1 MTGDE
6 IERAIEFL
14 IESQAR
20 HDARMADI
28 DHRLGRVSEQ
38 TAQLS
43 ERLAQLSEQTSQL
56 SEQTSQLSEQTSQL
70 SEHLAQIDMVVRE
83 YTGMQS
89 ELVRVVTRTFEAQ
102 AKINDEF
109 RAEMRD
115 GRDEFRAE
123 LRATHETFRESFD
136 RLAALVERHVSDG
149 HGGGA

>member
-28 DHRLGRVSEQ
+28 DQRLGQVGEQTARTSEQ
-38 TAQLS
+38 TARTSEHLAQLS
-43 ERLAQLSEQTSQL
+43 EHLAQLGERLAQLSEQTAQL
-56 SEQTSQLSEQTSQL
+56 SGHLGQL
-70 SEHLAQIDMVVRE
+70 DVVVSE

-102 AKINDEF
+102 ARINDSF
-109 RAEMRD
+109 RA
-115 GRDEFRAE
+115 G
-123 LRATHETFRESFD
+123 LKETTDAFRESLD
-136 RLAALVERHVSDG
+136 RLAAVVERHVSDG
-149 HGGGA
+149 HGGRA

>member
-28 DHRLGRVSEQ
+28 DQRLGQASEQ
-38 TAQLS
+38 TARTS
-43 ERLAQLSEQTSQL
+43 GHLAQL
-56 SEQTSQLSEQTSQL
+56 
-70 SEHLAQIDMVVRE
+70 DVVVSE

-89 ELVRVVTRTFEAQ
+89 ELVRVVTRTFTAQ

-115 GRDEFRAE
+115 GRDEFRAG
-123 LRATHETFRESFD
+123 LRETADAFRESLD
-136 RLAALVERHVSDG
+136 RLAAVVERHVGDG